1 MILRSFG
8 CSFIY
13 GTDLSSPAR
22 TWPRLIASN
31 LGLPYQCHAW
41 PGIGNLQIM
50 ESILRSVQPG
60 DLCIVNWTW
69 IDRFDFVDST
79 QELWHTLRPALD
91 HDHAA
96 YYYRHL
102 HSQYRD
108 MLTNLIY
115 IKTAVDFLQVQDCGF
130 LMTAMDSLLFEC
142 VQAEWHDPAATNYL
156 QQQVKPHIKDF
167 DGLDFLNWSRGRGFA
182 VSESWHPLE
191 QAHGAAA
198 DYFIDAIR
206 RII

>member
-1 MILRSFG
+1 MTLRSFG

-13 GTDLSSPAR
+13 GTDLSSPSG
-22 TWPRLIASN
+22 TWPCLIASN

-50 ESILRSVQPG
+50 ESILRNAKPG
-60 DLCIVNWTW
+60 DLCIINWTW
-69 IDRFDFVDST
+69 IDRFDFVDCT
-79 QELWHTLRPALD
+79 QEAWHTLRPALD

-96 YYYRHL
+96 YYYRNL
-102 HSQYRD
+102 HSQYQD

-115 IKTAVDFLQVQDCGF
+115 IKTAVDFLKVKDCRF
-130 LMTAMDSLLFEC
+130 LMTAMDSLLFES
-142 VQAEWHDPAATNYL
+142 VQAEWHDPEAVNYL

-191 QAHGAAA
+191 QAHDAAA

-206 RII
+206 HII